1 MRKKLLAFVDNP
13 LGRDTEILLPI
24 TFVFEKYLNVEV
36 KFKFIWDLLYIKK
49 WQPDIILLPN
59 IRGHNLYVEIANFSR
74 KSGIIVLALDSEGNF
89 NPESADQYWGYN
101 YQKKSIQEWV
111 TCWSQKA
118 FGSRRLAST
127 TARPM
132 QCSLVSAMNG
142 RWCAR

>member
-1 MRKKLLAFVDNP
+1 MVRPVEMRKKLLAFVDNP

-101 YQKKSIQEWV
+101 YQQKSIQEWV
-111 TCWSQKA
+111 RVLLGLIDTFSC
-118 FGSRRLAST
+118 
-127 TARPM
+127 PN
-132 QCSLVSAMNG
+132 LVNPKP
-142 RWCAR
+142 